1 MSCLTAKIARKIVPK
16 DIRFKKMVTETENT
30 WKSHDYSDFDI
41 LSNSNNCMYL

>member
-16 DIRFKKMVTETENT
+16 DIRFKKMVTENT